1 MDKLYTDERNA
12 QMLLYLMKQYG
23 IKKVIASPGATNVN
37 VVSSMQQDSYFE
49 MYSCVDERSAAYM
62 AVGMAEE
69 TGEPVVLSCTG
80 ATSSRNYLPAL
91 TEAYYRK
98 LPVIA
103 VTSSQNSNRI
113 GHLVAQV
120 TDRTDPPRDTVV
132 KSYQV
137 NPVKDG
143 SDEWDCAI
151 KLNQALQ
158 IHKICPG
165 PVHIN
170 LITSSSRNH
179 CVQELP
185 SCKQIKLFTDKD
197 DLPQLPSNG
206 RTGIFIGS
214 HVRFTETETK
224 CIETFCEMYDAVVFC
239 DHTSNYY
246 GKYKIQYA
254 LMGAQ
259 ESWWSSC
266 SQLSLL
272 IYIGE
277 VSGDYDTLC
286 TLIPSK
292 MWRVSPDGEFRDPT
306 LGKLAAVFAMNELS
320 FFQQYTQGKN
330 ITQCNYYKECAEEY
344 HKLLDAF
351 PVVPLSN
358 IYVAKKLSGD
368 IPTNSLVYL
377 GILNTLRSWN
387 YFELPKEVRA
397 QCNVGGFGIEGIVS
411 SCIGASLANP
421 SQLCFA
427 FVGDLSFFYDMNSI
441 GNREIKGN
449 LRVLVVNNGHGQE
462 FENYNHAAS
471 YLGDDVNKYVA
482 AAGHFGCK
490 SFDLVKHYAIDLG
503 FEYLSAKTCE
513 EFDGVY
519 QKFLRANTD
528 GKPIL
533 FEVFTSENGENT
545 ALKASRNVIVD
556 KQLLAKR
563 KIRNVISK
571 IKNL

>member
-37 VVSSMQQDSYFE
+37 VVSSMQQDSYFQ

-170 LITSSSRNH
+170 LVTSSSRNH
-179 CVQELP
+179 SVQELP
-185 SCKQIKLFTDKD
+185 SCQKISLYTLKD
-197 DLPQLPSNG
+197 DLPLLPADG
-206 RTGIFIGS
+206 RIGIFIGS
-214 HVRFTETETK
+214 HIRFSEEEING
-224 CIETFCEMYDAVVFC
+224 IETFCELHNAVVFC

-246 GKYKIQYA
+246 GKYKVQYS
-254 LMGAQ
+254 LIGAQ
-259 ESWWSSC
+259 ESYWCSC
-266 SQLSLL
+266 AQLGLL

-286 TLIPSK
+286 SLIPNK
-292 MWRVSPDGEFRDPT
+292 MWRVSPDGEFRDPMM
-306 LGKLAAVFAMNELS
+306 GKLNSVFVMDEIKFFEYYSHSTESKEISFYNE
-320 FFQQYTQGKN
+320 
-330 ITQCNYYKECAEEY
+330 CHDNYM
-344 HKLLDAF
+344 KLFNAF
-351 PVVPLSN
+351 SEVPLSN
-358 IYVAKKLSGD
+358 IYVAKKLSNK
-368 IPTNSLVYL
+368 IPANSLIYF

-387 YFELPKEVRA
+387 YFELPSGVRA
-397 QCNVGGFGIEGIVS
+397 QSNVGGFGIEGIVS
-411 SCIGASLANP
+411 SCIGASLSNP

-427 FVGDLSFFYDMNSI
+427 CVGDLSFFYDMNSI

-449 LRVLVVNNGHGQE
+449 LRVLVINNGHGQE
-462 FENYNHAAS
+462 FENYNHAAA

-490 SFDLVKHYAIDLG
+490 SLDLLKHFATDLG
-503 FEYLSAKTCE
+503 FEYLSAKSCE
-513 EFDGVY
+513 EFDSVY
-519 QKFLRANTD
+519 PKFLRANTD

-533 FEVFTSENGENT
+533 FEVFTSEKEENI

-563 KIRNVISK
+563 KIRGIMSK
-571 IKNL
+571 IKKF

>member
-1 MDKLYTDERNA
+1 MDKLYTDERNV
-12 QMLLYLMKQYG
+12 QILLYLMKQYG
-23 IKKVIASPGATNVN
+23 IKRVIASPGATNVN
-37 VVSSMQQDSYFE
+37 VVSSMQQDPYFE

-98 LPVIA
+98 LPIIA
-103 VTSSQNSNRI
+103 VTSSQNNNRI

-120 TDRTDPPRDTVV
+120 TDRTDPPRDSVV

-137 NPVKDG
+137 NSVKDA
-143 SDEWDCAI
+143 SDEWDCCI

-158 IHKICPG
+158 LNKVAPG

-170 LITSSSRNH
+170 LVTSMSRNH
-179 CVQELP
+179 SVDVLP
-185 SCKQIKLFTDKD
+185 PCRAISLFTPKD
-197 DLPQLPSNG
+197 QLPEISKEGNI
-206 RTGIFIGS
+206 GIFIGS
-214 HVRFTETETK
+214 HKQFTDSEIK
-224 CIETFCEMYDAVVFC
+224 AIENFCESNDAVVFC

-246 GKYKIQYA
+246 GKYKVQYA

-266 SQLSLL
+266 AQLSLL

-286 TLIPSK
+286 TLIPGK
-292 MWRVSPDGEFRDPT
+292 VWRVSADGEFRDPMM
-306 LGKLAAVFAMNELS
+306 GKLDAVFAMEEET
-320 FFQQYTQGKN
+320 FFLHYSKSSDKSKN
-330 ITQCNYYKECAEEY
+330 HYYEECQACY
-344 HKLLDAF
+344 HQLIADF
-351 PVVPLSN
+351 PSVPLSN
-358 IYVAKKLSGD
+358 IYVASVLSKE
-368 IPTNSLVYL
+368 IPENSLMYL

-387 YFELPKEVRA
+387 YFELPNGVRA
-397 QCNVGGFGIEGIVS
+397 QSNVGGFGIEGIVS
-411 SCIGASLANP
+411 SCVGASLIN
-421 SQLCFA
+421 SKQLCFA
-427 FVGDLSFFYDMNSI
+427 CVGDLSFFYDMNSI

-490 SFDLVKHYAIDLG
+490 SIALLRHYAEDLG
-503 FEYLSAKTCE
+503 FEYLSAKTKE
-513 EFDGVY
+513 EFDAVY
-519 QKFLRANTD
+519 PKFLRANTD
-528 GKPIL
+528 GQPIV
-533 FEVFTSENGENT
+533 FEVFTSENNENE

-563 KIRNVISK
+563 KIRKIISK
-571 IKNL
+571 IKG